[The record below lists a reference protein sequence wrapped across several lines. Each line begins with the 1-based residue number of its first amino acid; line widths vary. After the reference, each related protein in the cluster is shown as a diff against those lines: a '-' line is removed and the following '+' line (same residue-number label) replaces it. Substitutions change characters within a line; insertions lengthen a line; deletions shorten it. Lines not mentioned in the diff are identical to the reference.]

1 MGKVM
6 KAEILV
12 SKQDQ
17 SREEWLEYRR
27 KGIGGSDSATIVG
40 MNPYATP
47 FSLWAEKCGL
57 LPEKEDTE
65 AMRIG
70 RDLEPYVVKRFKE
83 YMAEQDTPK
92 RIKECNYI
100 LRHPKYPW
108 MLANVDRLI
117 VGERAGLECKTTA
130 TLNLKQFKN
139 GDYPD
144 RYYTQCVHYMAVT
157 GAERW
162 YLAILVLG
170 KGFFTFVIERDEAE
184 IDALIQEEKA
194 FWEQVESGKHPD
206 YDGQKPT
213 TEAIGQMYRG
223 KDDIPLELR
232 NRSEIEMYLALKAQ
246 IEALELEKGKHEQ
259 AIKNELKDAL
269 YGSCGAYRVS
279 WVPQIRRTFDAS
291 KFREAYPEIDLN
303 EFYRESNSRPFLVKL
318 NKEKERK

>member
-12 SKQDQ
+12 SKQNQ

-47 FSLWAEKCGL
+47 FSLWAEKSGL
-57 LPEKEDTE
+57 TPEKEDTE

-83 YMAEQDTPK
+83 YMAEHGAAK

-117 VGERAGLECKTTA
+117 VGEKAGLECKTTA

-139 GDYPD
+139 GEYPD

-162 YLAILVLG
+162 YLAVLVLG
-170 KGFFTFVIERDEAE
+170 KGFFVFAIERDEEE
-184 IDALIQEEKA
+184 IAALIEAEQD
-194 FWEQVESGKHPD
+194 FWSMVQAGKHPD
-206 YDGQKPT
+206 YDGQKAT
-213 TEAIGQMYRG
+213 TETIGKMYEGRG
-223 KDDIPLELR
+223 EVPLELHD
-232 NRSEIEMYLALKAQ
+232 RSAIEMYLALRAQ
-246 IEALELEKGKHEQ
+246 IEALELEKGKYEQ
-259 AIKNELKDAL
+259 AIKDELKESQ
-269 YGSCGAYRVS
+269 YGACGAYRVS
-279 WVPQIRRTFDAS
+279 WAPQIRRTFDVP
-291 KFREAYPEIDLN
+291 KFREAYPGIDLN
-303 EFYRESNSRPFLVKL
+303 LFYKETKSRPFLVKL